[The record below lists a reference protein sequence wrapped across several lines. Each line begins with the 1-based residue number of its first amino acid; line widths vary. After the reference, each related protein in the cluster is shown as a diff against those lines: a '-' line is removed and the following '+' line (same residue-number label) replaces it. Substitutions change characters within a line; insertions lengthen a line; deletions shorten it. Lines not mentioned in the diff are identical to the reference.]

1 MFEFFIAAIVVAIA
15 PGPDN
20 LFVLAQSATHG
31 TRAGLCV
38 ICGLCTGIVVQTC
51 LLIAGVSA
59 LLAASPTA
67 FFVLQCCGAAYLLY
81 LAYKSFQVRAGT
93 ILDERRDKRYLVLQ
107 HPSRV
112 IPYEETKDESG
123 VMDASEF
130 VEAPVE
136 STESSDLSSPQPL
149 LSSPRRRGSPLE
161 PLPGHKL
168 YLRGII
174 MNLTNPKAVLFAL
187 SFIPPAV
194 RMDSPLSPTVQMIIL
209 GAEFV
214 VATFIVFGSIAFL
227 AGSVKKFLLNSPK
240 ANRNLN
246 WFSGCVFVLLA
257 AALFLV

>member
-1 MFEFFIAAIVVAIA
+1 MFEFFIAALVVAIA

-31 TRAGLCV
+31 TRAGICV
-38 ICGLCTGIVVQTC
+38 ICGLCTGIAVQTT
-51 LLIAGVSA
+51 LLIVGVSA
-59 LLAASPTA
+59 LIAASPVA

-81 LAYKSFQVRAGT
+81 LAYKSFQVRAGVVK
-93 ILDERRDKRYLVLQ
+93 LDERR
-107 HPSRV
+107 
-112 IPYEETKDESG
+112 EG
-123 VMDASEF
+123 G
-130 VEAPVE
+130 
-136 STESSDLSSPQPL
+136 ESSGLSF
-149 LSSPRRRGSPLE
+149 R
-161 PLPGHKL
+161 KL

-194 RMDSPLSPTVQMIIL
+194 RMDSALSPSLQMAIL
-209 GAEFV
+209 GVEFV

-227 AGSVKKFLLNSPK
+227 AGTVKNFLLNSPK

-257 AALFLV
+257 IALFVM

>member
-1 MFEFFIAAIVVAIA
+1 MFEFFIAALVVAIA

-31 TRAGLCV
+31 TRAGICV
-38 ICGLCTGIVVQTC
+38 ICGLCTGIAVQTT
-51 LLIAGVSA
+51 LLIVGVSA
-59 LLAASPTA
+59 LIAASPVA

-81 LAYKSFQVRAGT
+81 LAYKSFQVRAGVVKIDERRET
-93 ILDERRDKRYLVLQ
+93 RDERNVGLDERR
-107 HPSRV
+107 
-112 IPYEETKDESG
+112 EG
-123 VMDASEF
+123 G
-130 VEAPVE
+130 
-136 STESSDLSSPQPL
+136 ESSGLSF
-149 LSSPRRRGSPLE
+149 R
-161 PLPGHKL
+161 KL

-194 RMDSPLSPTVQMIIL
+194 RMDSALSPSLQMAIL
-209 GAEFV
+209 GVEFV

-227 AGSVKKFLLNSPK
+227 AGTVKNFLLSSPK

-257 AALFLV
+257 IALFVM

>member
-1 MFEFFIAAIVVAIA
+1 MFEFFIAALVVAIA

-31 TRAGLCV
+31 TRAGICV
-38 ICGLCTGIVVQTC
+38 ICGLCTGIAVQTT
-51 LLIAGVSA
+51 LLIVGVSA
-59 LLAASPTA
+59 LIAASPVA

-81 LAYKSFQVRAGT
+81 LAYKSFQVRAGVVK
-93 ILDERRDKRYLVLQ
+93 IDERR
-107 HPSRV
+107 
-112 IPYEETKDESG
+112 ETR
-123 VMDASEF
+123 
-130 VEAPVE
+130 
-136 STESSDLSSPQPL
+136 ESSGLSF
-149 LSSPRRRGSPLE
+149 R
-161 PLPGHKL
+161 KL

-194 RMDSPLSPTVQMIIL
+194 RMDSALSPSLQMAIL
-209 GAEFV
+209 GVEFV

-227 AGSVKKFLLNSPK
+227 AGTVKNFLLNSPK

-257 AALFLV
+257 IALFVM

>member
-1 MFEFFIAAIVVAIA
+1 MFEFFIAALVVAIA

-31 TRAGLCV
+31 TRAGICV
-38 ICGLCTGIVVQTC
+38 ICGLCTGIAVQTT
-51 LLIAGVSA
+51 LLIVGVSA
-59 LLAASPTA
+59 LIAASPVA

-81 LAYKSFQVRAGT
+81 LAYKSFQVRAGVVK
-93 ILDERRDKRYLVLQ
+93 LDERRDIRHSGLRPVVD
-107 HPSRV
+107 V
-112 IPYEETKDESG
+112 IPYGETRDERNVG
-123 VMDASEF
+123 LDERR
-130 VEAPVE
+130 EGGE
-136 STESSDLSSPQPL
+136 SAGLSF
-149 LSSPRRRGSPLE
+149 R
-161 PLPGHKL
+161 KL

-194 RMDSPLSPTVQMIIL
+194 RMDSALSPSLQMAIL
-209 GAEFV
+209 GVEFV

-227 AGSVKKFLLNSPK
+227 AGTVKNFLLNSPK

-257 AALFLV
+257 IALFVM

>member
-93 ILDERRDKRYLVLQ
+93 ILDERR
-107 HPSRV
+107 
-112 IPYEETKDESG
+112 ETKDESG

-194 RMDSPLSPTVQMIIL
+194 RMDSPLSPTVQMAIL

-214 VATFIVFGSIAFL
+214 VATFIVFGSVAFL
-227 AGSVKKFLLNSPK
+227 AGTVKKFLLNSPK

>member
-1 MFEFFIAAIVVAIA
+1 MFEFFIAALVVAIA

-31 TRAGLCV
+31 TRAGICV
-38 ICGLCTGIVVQTC
+38 ICGLCTGIAVQTT
-51 LLIAGVSA
+51 LLIVGVSA
-59 LLAASPTA
+59 LIAASPVA

-81 LAYKSFQVRAGT
+81 LAYKSFQVRAGVVK
-93 ILDERRDKRYLVLQ
+93 LDERGEK
-107 HPSRV
+107 S
-112 IPYEETKDESG
+112 
-123 VMDASEF
+123 
-130 VEAPVE
+130 
-136 STESSDLSSPQPL
+136 ESSSLSF
-149 LSSPRRRGSPLE
+149 R
-161 PLPGHKL
+161 KL

-194 RMDSPLSPTVQMIIL
+194 RMDSALSPSLQMAIL
-209 GAEFV
+209 GVEFV

-227 AGSVKKFLLNSPK
+227 AGTVKNFLLNSPK

-257 AALFLV
+257 IALFVMK